1 MRNREVIRRFTVER
15 EGRAGN
21 LCTNGKVIHSYNLV
35 IGFNL
40 SGKSHV
46 IDYTSTGGHYKS
58 QTTSTHV
65 NSLKREGGVRI
76 ISVEEWEHMFKG
88 LVYDVS
94 VVLHGHH
101 RST

>member
-40 SGKSHV
+40 SGNSYV

-65 NSLKREGGVRI
+65 NSLKRTSGVKMI
-76 ISVEEWEHMFKG
+76 TVEEWNLIFSKQ
-88 LVYDVS
+88 VYKKIGNPKWS
-94 VVLHGHH
+94 
-101 RST
+101 R

>member
-15 EGRAGN
+15 EGRASN
-21 LCTNGKVIHSYNLV
+21 LATDGKVIHSYNLV

-40 SGKSHV
+40 SGNSYV

-65 NSLKREGGVRI
+65 NSLKRTSGVKTI
-76 ISVEEWEHMFKG
+76 TVEEWEHMFKG

-94 VVLHGHH
+94 VILHGHH

>member
-1 MRNREVIRRFTVER
+1 MRNSDVIRSFTMSR

-21 LCTNGKVIHSYNLV
+21 LSTDGKVIHSYNLV

-40 SGKSHV
+40 AGETYA

-65 NSLKREGGVRI
+65 NSLKRTGGVKC
-76 ISVEEWEHMFKG
+76 ISVEEWEHMFKS
-88 LVYDVS
+88 LVFD
-94 VVLHGHH
+94 
-101 RST
+101 STNRMRWSQS